1 MIGII
6 VATTG
11 KPRGEPERFSGVIR
25 LLQYIFRRLV
35 AGVMTLVVLI
45 TVAFFMMHAMPGSPF
60 NPSEEKN
67 VPPEVLA
74 RIAASYGLDRPVFEQ
89 YVNYWSNL
97 LQGDLGVSF
106 KKADTSV
113 NQIIAQHFP
122 ISARVGAIAAAISLL
137 VGLPLGILAAIYRG
151 KGIDLASMAFA
162 TIGISIPVFVISV
175 LMLYLFSD
183 VLSWLPSHGLSSWRH
198 YILPVA
204 CLSFNP
210 IAYIARQTRSS
221 MLEAMEQDYVRTAR
235 AKGVSEIMVV
245 VKHALKNALTPV
257 ITYLGPMIA
266 GLLTGGFVVERLF
279 SVPGMGRYFVQS
291 ISDRDY
297 TMIMGIVIFYG
308 IFVVICNLVSDILL
322 VIIDP
327 RVKLS
332 N

>member
-1 MIGII
+1 MLKYIL
-6 VATTG
+6 
-11 KPRGEPERFSGVIR
+11 KR
-25 LLQYIFRRLV
+25 LF
-35 AGVMTLVVLI
+35 AGVLTIVVLI

-67 VPPEVLA
+67 VPIEVLE
-74 RIAASYGLDRPVFEQ
+74 RLAASYGLDKPVHEQ
-89 YVNYWSNL
+89 YIDYWKSL
-97 LQGDLGVSF
+97 LHGDLGVSY
-106 KKADTSV
+106 KKTDTTV
-113 NQIIAQHFP
+113 NGIIAQHFP
-122 ISARVGAIAAAISLL
+122 VSARVGAVAVVASLL
-137 VGLPLGILAAIYRG
+137 IGLPLGILSAVYRG
-151 KGIDLASMAFA
+151 KAIDMASMVFA
-162 TIGISIPVFVISV
+162 TVGISIPVFVISV
-175 LMLYLFSD
+175 LLMYLFSG
-183 VLSWLPSHGLSSWRH
+183 VLQWLPSYGLTSWKH

-221 MLEAMEQDYVRTAR
+221 MLEALEQDYVRTAR
-235 AKGVSEIMVV
+235 AKGVTEIVV
-245 VKHALKNALTPV
+245 IAKHALKNALTPV
-257 ITYLGPMIA
+257 VTYLGPLVA

-308 IFVVICNLVSDILL
+308 LFVVICNLISDILL
-322 VIIDP
+322 AIIDP